1 MRKIHAVLFDVDGT
15 LLNTAEFVNQAFV
28 HTFQIHGLPQKST
41 DEIAALMGKPL
52 EEMYRHFS
60 ASEDVSGLCE
70 THRSFQVEHLHLSV
84 PFANTQET
92 LRRLKDAGV
101 KIAAITTR
109 SRRTSIKT
117 LEMGGILGYFDAII
131 SGEDV
136 EHLKPHP
143 EPLFKALQQ
152 LDIRPANAVMIG
164 DTEVDILAGR
174 NAKVMT
180 IGVSYGFR
188 GHHIAESEP
197 DFIIEDIADLI
208 PLLLPDPNS
217 NRASNIGDNC

>member
-1 MRKIHAVLFDVDGT
+1 MRKILAALFDVDGT

-70 THRSFQVEHLHLSV
+70 THRSFQVENLHLSV

-92 LRRLKDAGV
+92 LRRLKDAGI

-188 GHHIAESEP
+188 GPHIARSKP

-217 NRASNIGDNC
+217 NRAINVGDNC

>member
-1 MRKIHAVLFDVDGT
+1 MYAGSLRGTMRKILATLFDIDGT
-15 LLNTAEFVNQAFV
+15 LLDTADFVIQAFV

-84 PFANTQET
+84 PFTNTQET
-92 LRRLKDAGV
+92 LRRLRDAGV

-117 LEMGGILGYFDAII
+117 LEMGCILGYFDAII

-180 IGVSYGFR
+180 IGVSYGFQ
-188 GHHIAESEP
+188 GHHIAGSEP

-208 PLLLPDPNS
+208 PILLSGNEEV
-217 NRASNIGDNC
+217 